1 MALEESSINLI
12 LDYLRY
18 LDHTTPLI
26 LILTRL
32 RYRKSI
38 YFYFH
43 IAGQFNIRIDDQSS
57 KPCPLLREVVSGSEQ
72 DAITS

>member
-1 MALEESSINLI
+1 MALEDSSINLI

-18 LDHTTPLI
+18 LDHTTSLI

-32 RYRKSI
+32 RYKEGK
-38 YFYFH
+38 YFYLH